1 MLGGP
6 WKGPTLYTQPA
17 CSDQFRVSICTSKPQ
32 PASPHNGYKS
42 GPSLLS
48 LSELS
53 PPFPP
58 SPWVPY
64 VPERVGTWILTQPMM
79 AARVG
84 SPGSPVQVGL
94 YDVDYAE
101 RKPPGNSGEDGRFAH
116 KLATVHDM
124 GVSKNRGAPKWMVY
138 NGKNPIKMDDLGGTT
153 IFGNIHIS
161 EKQSTNNSKWW
172 NLLKFFKVAL
182 GDAEGT
188 FFPFFTLVVTDW
200 RSGRFEATEFAT
212 LPATSAFHTDSTLP
226 TTTVLPPNTTW
237 AQQNTIL
244 YPRQLAVKNNQPN
257 FICQQETNRQT
268 SKEAIKINTHD
279 DDQLF
284 VAKLFHL
291 SGCLWKLGQIDG
303 RNSTPRFGVSIVILN
318 RKGGKIDT
326 VN

>member
-53 PPFPP
+53 PPFHLLLESHTYLKGLELGSLPNRWWRHVSDP
-58 SPWVPY
+58 RGHRCRW
-64 VPERVGTWILTQPMM
+64 GCMTWTTPN
-79 AARVG
+79 G
-84 SPGSPVQVGL
+84 SHLVTLGRMVGL
-94 YDVDYAE
+94 LINLLQYMIWVFP
-101 RKPPGNSGEDGRFAH
+101 KI
-116 KLATVHDM
+116 
-124 GVSKNRGAPKWMVY
+124 GVPQ
-138 NGKNPIKMDDLGGTT
+138 NGWFIMEKNPIKMDDLGGTT

-237 AQQNTIL
+237 AQQNTNFVST
-244 YPRQLAVKNNQPN
+244 ATSCKKQP
-257 FICQQETNRQT
+257 T
-268 SKEAIKINTHD
+268 K
-279 DDQLF
+279 
-284 VAKLFHL
+284 FHL
-291 SGCLWKLGQIDG
+291 PAGNKQA
-303 RNSTPRFGVSIVILN
+303 N
-318 RKGGKIDT
+318 
-326 VN
+326 

>member
-1 MLGGP
+1 MLGP
-6 WKGPTLYTQPA
+6 WKTTLYTQPPVRF
-17 CSDQFRVSICTSKPQ
+17 SSEFLSTSKPQ

-101 RKPPGNSGEDGRFAH
+101 RKPPGDSGEDGRFAH
-116 KLATVHDM
+116 KRATVHDM
-124 GVSKNRGAPKWMVY
+124 SVSKNRGAPKWMVY
-138 NGKNPIKMDDLGGTT
+138 NGKTLFEWMICGGNPLFSETSIFLKSNQPTT
-153 IFGNIHIS
+153 
-161 EKQSTNNSKWW
+161 QS
-172 NLLKFFKVAL
+172 
-182 GDAEGT
+182 GET
-188 FFPFFTLVVTDW
+188 FFEVFQSGLGWCWRNFLPILHLTWVVTDW
-200 RSGRFEATEFAT
+200 RSGRFEATKFAT

-244 YPRQLAVKNNQPN
+244 YPQQLAVKNNQQN
-257 FICQQETNRQT
+257 FICQ
-268 SKEAIKINTHD
+268 
-279 DDQLF
+279 
-284 VAKLFHL
+284 
-291 SGCLWKLGQIDG
+291 
-303 RNSTPRFGVSIVILN
+303 
-318 RKGGKIDT
+318 
-326 VN
+326 